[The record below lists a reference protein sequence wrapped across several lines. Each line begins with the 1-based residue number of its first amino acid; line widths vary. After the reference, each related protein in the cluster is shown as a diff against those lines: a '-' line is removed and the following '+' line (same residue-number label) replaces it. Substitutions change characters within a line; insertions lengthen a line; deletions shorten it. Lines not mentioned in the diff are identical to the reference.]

1 MWRFFLKKQSKLIN
15 NVLILKNNNNNN
27 NKCIIKYVKHC
38 KNDNNIHFQRQ
49 ITRTLSTTMPTT
61 SDYDDNGDKNK
72 IVPKERY
79 DYYTV
84 SEKAITQMT
93 QQEK

>member
-15 NVLILKNNNNNN
+15 NVLILKNNNNN

-49 ITRTLSTTMPTT
+49 ITRTLSTTMPGPFEGRRT
-61 SDYDDNGDKNK
+61 G
-72 IVPKERY
+72 
-79 DYYTV
+79 
-84 SEKAITQMT
+84 TQHL
-93 QQEK
+93 QRLEISKYIL